1 MPMPS
6 APYGIN
12 ILNDVM
18 TRARTHLND
27 DEGTNWPDYRLIPK
41 AQQAFEELE
50 AELYLAGIPIIN
62 QQNTI
67 MLVPAYNIN
76 MNNGVP
82 LDMST
87 LPGYPRD
94 MIMPINLKE
103 RAPFQEWRDFVDMIE
118 TDFAPITST
127 DTRLRYWT
135 WIGGKIVL
143 MGAWHDRQVMI
154 RYQRFLPLPG
164 VNTDSISVPLGQL
177 HLSYRVA
184 SLAAASLPDSRQLA
198 NDLDARAQINLDK
211 IVRMNIKQQQN
222 LPTKRRPYHRGYG
235 RNRVLRDF

>member
-1 MPMPS
+1 MPVPT
-6 APYGIN
+6 PYGIN
-12 ILNDVM
+12 ILNDVLI
-18 TRARTHLND
+18 RARTLLND
-27 DEGTNWPDYRLIPK
+27 DEGSNWPDFRLITK

-76 MNNGVP
+76 QTDGFP

-94 MIMPINLKE
+94 MIMPIWMKE
-103 RAPFQEWRDFVDMIE
+103 RQPGEQWRDFVDMVE

-127 DTRLRYWT
+127 DTRLRYWS
-135 WIGGKIVL
+135 WYGGKILL
-143 MGAWHDRQVMI
+143 MGALNDMEVLL

-164 VNTDSISVPLGQL
+164 INTDSISVPLGQL
-177 HLSYRVA
+177 HLSFRVA
-184 SLAAASLPDSRQLA
+184 SLAAASMPGNQQVA
-198 NDLDARAQINLDK
+198 LDFDNRATVNLDK
-211 IVRMNIKQQQN
+211 IIRMNIKQQQN
-222 LPTKRRPYHRGYG
+222 IPSKRRPYHRGSG